1 LEVSTG
7 GGDRQ
12 VSIVERV
19 REIVEPLLARHS
31 LEVYDIE
38 LAGSQLRVTISRPAP
53 SDEGLDLDTIAQ
65 ATRLISLALDE
76 HDPIEGRYTLEVSSP
91 GLERSLRTQSHFT
104 RAVGSLVNVKTRP
117 GVEGERRVHGVLAGA
132 DDDGVTIEDRHL
144 RYDEIERARTVFE
157 WGPPAKPAKPPRK
170 KHSREKRA
178 S

>member
-1 LEVSTG
+1 M
-7 GGDRQ
+7 
-12 VSIVERV
+12 SIVERV

-38 LAGSQLRVTISRPAP
+38 LAGSQLRITINRPAP
-53 SDEGLDLDTIAQ
+53 ADDGLDLDTIAQ

-91 GLERSLRTQSHFT
+91 GLERSLRTPSHFT

-117 GVEGERRVHGVLAGA
+117 GVEGERRVHGVLAGV